1 MEHKPKPKSTPKPKP
16 KPKKN
21 MAQRELERMTAQ
33 LGGQSPLVTPL
44 GPGNWPSPF
53 SMGILPSAQLGKYIR
68 AYYGSLLCHDIDNA
82 LPGRQPTKQGS
93 LQRRWSIAPNRFPLL
108 LPLYNAHRYR
118 FAGSRDIKTAA
129 SLKRMWEMW
138 NAEMRRLIDLANA
151 RAAQWGLIELS
162 DSEDETEHDDN
173 ANDDE
178 KDADEGKGN
187 KQDGKPVVEVE
198 DDDDDDDTEEEEVD
212 DEETED
218 DDSDDDYKDDDETED
233 EEDE

>member
-1 MEHKPKPKSTPKPKP
+1 MEHKPKP

-151 RAAQWGLIELS
+151 RAAAEGKTLTYVELS